1 MSNQK
6 ITDEKD
12 ISEILELYNSK
23 MPISKIAKKFN
34 CYHHN
39 ISTILKKYKGY
50 KPNQISLKNTDYFN
64 EIDSNIKAYLLG
76 FIAADGAIVNK
87 ELTITISK
95 RDRIILDLL
104 KYELVSTNDIQEIH
118 HKSTDTELVRFTT
131 SNEELINGIK
141 KWGIT
146 EVKSL
151 NMPNIIENIP
161 HPYKNSFILGYFD
174 GDGSINVREVF
185 INKRYTR
192 KQSVQIRA
200 TKEFAL
206 GIVKHLDIKSFHITD
221 EKMPNLTISSLDEIK
236 KFYHS
241 LYDNSPFYLSRKKD
255 KFLIAIYRTI
265 NKTSYK
271 NLYDQHISQG
281 QTISSSY

>member
-221 EKMPNLTISSLDEIK
+221 EKMPNLIISSLDEIK
-236 KFYHS
+236 KFYNS
-241 LYDNSPFYLSRKKD
+241 LYDNSPFYLSRKRD
-255 KFLIAIYRTI
+255 KFLIAIYRAI

>member
-146 EVKSL
+146 KVKSL

-161 HPYKNSFILGYFD
+161 HPYKSSFILGY
-174 GDGSINVREVF
+174 SSMF
-185 INKRYTR
+185 IAST
-192 KQSVQIRA
+192 
-200 TKEFAL
+200 
-206 GIVKHLDIKSFHITD
+206 
-221 EKMPNLTISSLDEIK
+221 
-236 KFYHS
+236 
-241 LYDNSPFYLSRKKD
+241 
-255 KFLIAIYRTI
+255 
-265 NKTSYK
+265 
-271 NLYDQHISQG
+271 
-281 QTISSSY
+281 SSYPL

>member
-95 RDRIILDLL
+95 KDRIILDLL

-118 HKSTDTELVRFTT
+118 HKSTNTELVRFTT

-221 EKMPNLTISSLDEIK
+221 EKMPNLIISSLDEIK

-241 LYDNSPFYLSRKKD
+241 LYDNSPFYLSRKRD
-255 KFLIAIYRTI
+255 KFLIAIYRAI

-271 NLYDQHISQG
+271 KLYDQHISQG

>member
-206 GIVKHLDIKSFHITD
+206 GIVQHLDIKSFHITD

-241 LYDNSPFYLSRKKD
+241 LYDNSPFYLSRKRD
-255 KFLIAIYRTI
+255 KFLIAIYRAI

>member
-1 MSNQK
+1 M
-6 ITDEKD
+6 
-12 ISEILELYNSK
+12 
-23 MPISKIAKKFN
+23 
-34 CYHHN
+34 
-39 ISTILKKYKGY
+39 
-50 KPNQISLKNTDYFN
+50 
-64 EIDSNIKAYLLG
+64 
-76 FIAADGAIVNK
+76 
-87 ELTITISK
+87 
-95 RDRIILDLL
+95 
-104 KYELVSTNDIQEIH
+104 
-118 HKSTDTELVRFTT
+118 
-131 SNEELINGIK
+131 INGIK

-241 LYDNSPFYLSRKKD
+241 LYDNSPFYLSRKRD
-255 KFLIAIYRTI
+255 KFLIAIYRAI